1 MPEPM
6 RAILGLAMK
15 VLQCGLNLAH
25 GLGFYLLQRKGAAL
39 RHLSGSACFE
49 TVDSAKPIE
58 KS

>member
-1 MPEPM
+1 
-6 RAILGLAMK
+6 MK
-15 VLQCGLNLAH
+15 VLQCWLNLAH

-49 TVDSAKPIE
+49 TADSAKPIE